1 MQCKSDHIHTILH
14 FSTKVSI
21 QSQLDSSRSLKTK
34 TCFFPTTTTTQPREN
49 SRKGHFSGQ
58 SGPASLPSIE
68 IERAMVKKQSRA
80 PDNCPSKPATCFSSF
95 GDMVIFSQL
104 DIHEPFSPASNFQS
118 ETSHRN
124 RSFILQHLF
133 CFVSI

>member
-1 MQCKSDHIHTILH
+1 MRTQERVTSRVSPGKPALNGNRAGHGQETI
-14 FSTKVSI
+14 
-21 QSQLDSSRSLKTK
+21 
-34 TCFFPTTTTTQPREN
+34 
-49 SRKGHFSGQ
+49 
-58 SGPASLPSIE
+58 A
-68 IERAMVKKQSRA
+68 A

-118 ETSHRN
+118 ETSHHN
-124 RSFILQHLF
+124 RSFSLQHLF